1 MVQPL
6 LSEFPRTFGKQLEY
20 ILFDALPLL
29 GTVARVEAVK
39 KEIFLMLREMIVF
52 TFLGRHNPISVFEI
66 GIKWIDVNATDDN
79 GFTLLMLAV
88 VHACPHFVRLL
99 LAKKSLEVN
108 LTNKDG
114 RSALDL
120 LDTNCATS
128 DQLVKLFLE
137 RQAAFKDV
145 DFSKM
150 EMSLLVKSLIMDSF
164 DLANS
169 LLDSSSYHASPS
181 ELTTARGILAAAMRA
196 LLFHHTEDSVS
207 AEKKKSLLKLLYK
220 VETKER
226 CEEERRKQGAT

>member
-6 LSEFPRTFGKQLEY
+6 LSEFPRTFGRQLED
-20 ILFDALPLL
+20 ILLDPLPIL

-39 KEIFLMLREMIVF
+39 KEIFLMLKEMIVLI
-52 TFLGRHNPISVFEI
+52 FLRGHYPISAFEI
-66 GIKWIDVNATDDN
+66 GIKCIDVNATDGD

-108 LTNKDG
+108 LTNNDG

-226 CEEERRKQGAT
+226 CEEERRKQEAT